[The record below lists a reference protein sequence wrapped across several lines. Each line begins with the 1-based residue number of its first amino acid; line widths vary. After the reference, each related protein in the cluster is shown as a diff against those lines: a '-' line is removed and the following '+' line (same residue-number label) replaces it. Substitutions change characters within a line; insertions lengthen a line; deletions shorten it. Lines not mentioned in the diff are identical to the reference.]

1 MKLRTRSAAGWF
13 GAAVAYG
20 LLALAGCD
28 LGMEQSSNRYEQLN
42 IETKKLTDILE
53 QVTDEASAKAHQ
65 TEMQEAGDKM
75 RDVQKRI
82 ADAEEKRAKN
92 GGGGMG
98 NITNFRQASLFQ
110 QTGDAARRQT
120 ERIRETDAKA
130 GDIVD
135 KALEGVELPP
145 PPLEVPGEPAEY

>member
-1 MKLRTRSAAGWF
+1 MKLRTSLAAGWL
-13 GAAVAYG
+13 GAATACG
-20 LLALAGCD
+20 LFALAGCD

-53 QVTDEASAKAHQ
+53 QVSDEASAKAHQ
-65 TEMQEAGDKM
+65 EELEAAGERM

-82 ADAEEKRAKN
+82 AEAEKKRAER

-98 NITNFRQASLFQ
+98 NITNFRQASLFE

-120 ERIRETDAKA
+120 ERIRDTDAKA

-145 PPLEVPGEPAEY
+145 PPLEVPADY